1 MMYFTND
8 EWMLVMI
15 YSPGSRT
22 GLMEALK
29 TMQKDLTGRDRNL
42 RKWTKSVLEKLRQM
56 TDAEFEELEKTLVFG
71 DGLEG

>member
-1 MMYFTND
+1 MMYFTDD

-15 YSPGSRT
+15 YSPGSRR
-22 GLMEALK
+22 GLIGALE

>member
-1 MMYFTND
+1 MMYFTDD

-22 GLMEALK
+22 GLIEALE

-42 RKWTKSVLEKLRQM
+42 RKWTKSALEKLRQM

>member
-1 MMYFTND
+1 MMYFTDD

-22 GLMEALK
+22 GLIEALE